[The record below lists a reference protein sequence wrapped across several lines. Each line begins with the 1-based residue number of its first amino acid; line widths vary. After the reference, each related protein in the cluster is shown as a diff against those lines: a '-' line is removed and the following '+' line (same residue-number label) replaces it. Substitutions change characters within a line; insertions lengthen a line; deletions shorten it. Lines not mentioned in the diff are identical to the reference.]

1 MQGSPGPLP
10 STLVHCFYGI
20 ASPLSNFHPARF
32 VIDGR
37 EYSCVEQYM
46 QAEKARLFRDLEAE
60 ESIMKAGTPLA
71 MKRFGRSVGGSAAL
85 RAGQGGRACCAG
97 DPAPAGI
104 ACCAGDPAPFDK
116 DLWGREAERVV
127 ERGLLA
133 KFSQNPEL
141 RAALLLTGTSTIVEC
156 APRDRLW
163 GAGLGRAKVEMLA
176 ETTPAGSP
184 LALRGQN
191 KLGRLLMR
199 VRAECRAAVGPE
211 GGGGA

>member
-10 STLVHCFYGI
+10 FTLVHCFYGI

-97 DPAPAGI
+97 DPAP
-104 ACCAGDPAPFDK
+104 FDK

-163 GAGLGRAKVEMLA
+163 GAGLGRAKVEMLG

-199 VRAECRAAVGPE
+199 VRAEFRAAVGPE